1 MSQPST
7 LPPGIAIPL
16 RKRLSCRQ
24 ARAAVLVGMAVGL
37 LLGIVEVIH
46 DLYRERTRIHSNIAQ
61 VLEVVREAAGHATS
75 ENDPLLA
82 DKVLEGLFNCQSI
95 HHAHLNTAT
104 GGLLRQKDR
113 PHPETGII
121 KWIAS
126 QLLTDVNEIT
136 TPLNWN
142 GRLVGQ
148 LSIAVDPYLSA
159 RDYLFRASFTL
170 LSSLFAA
177 FLLAA
182 LLTIIFHHLLTRPI
196 LMLGQQLARLD
207 PDAPARQPLTLPTGH
222 QGDELDHLT
231 HSINQT
237 MESFA
242 SALRAQQ
249 ETARQLK
256 QTQFSVDH
264 AADMICW
271 IGPDG
276 RFLYVNQAMCEAAGY
291 SQEEMKGMTVA
302 DINPDLTP
310 TAWSAH
316 WNDLKQ
322 RHRSRMESQVRTK
335 DGRLLPIEI
344 HITFLEIDD
353 QEIHCNFARDI
364 SRRKEAEV
372 AINRVNRILLTLSR
386 GNEAMIKA
394 TSEQELLNSICRLI
408 VEEGGYRMV
417 WVGYPTP
424 DDSKRILP
432 VAQYGFDDGY
442 LQQLEITWEDNEKGC
457 GPTGTAFRTRQPSC
471 ARRIRTDANFT
482 PWREEAT
489 RRGYASSIAL
499 PLPNDNL
506 LPLGTINIY
515 SAETDAFDQDE
526 LRLLENL
533 ANNLAFGILK
543 FREAEE
549 RRRAQRAMALSE
561 EKLRTLFHHSP
572 DCLMTLDRQGAV
584 QFSNRQGPNHP
595 RALLQ
600 EAMIPH
606 LRERLDTVFKTGQAM
621 EYPFTDGEKAWWEAR
636 LAPIFQ
642 DGKVTEVLAVCQ
654 DITEK
659 RTLQAQNLRNARLA
673 SLGVLSA
680 SVAHEINNPNNA
692 IQFNVP
698 ILTAIWEDALPILQ
712 KAHAGSGAF
721 CLGGMPMD
729 EAMEVLPQLLDGI
742 RMSSHRIQTIIGGLK
757 HMARQDR
764 EPLTQRFDIR
774 EPIQSALLILQS
786 QVRQT
791 TDHCQFIPHPSPL
804 MVRGNAQQLEQAFIN
819 IIQNAL
825 QSLRSRANRV
835 TISTAP
841 HADHTRVQVIL
852 RDEGCGIDPEHLDK
866 LTNPFFTTRTATGGM
881 GLGLSITKTIID
893 NHSGDLSFQSVPD
906 QGTTVTVSLPAVVE
920 PTRGD
925 AP

>member
-1 MSQPST
+1 MSLPST

-16 RKRLSCRQ
+16 RKRLSYRQ
-24 ARAAVLVGMAVGL
+24 ARAAVLVGLAVGL
-37 LLGIVEVIH
+37 LLGLGEVLN
-46 DLYRERTRIHSNIAQ
+46 DLHREQSRIHANIAQ
-61 VLEVVREAAGHATS
+61 VLEVVRDAAGRATS
-75 ENDPLLA
+75 ENDPLMA
-82 DKVLEGLFNCQSI
+82 EKVLDGLFKCKSI
-95 HHAHLNTAT
+95 HHAHLDSAT
-104 GGLLRQKDR
+104 GALLGQKDR
-113 PHPETGII
+113 HHSESGIV

-126 QLLTDVNEIT
+126 LLRSDMNEIT
-136 TPLNWN
+136 TALILEGRTV
-142 GRLVGQ
+142 GRLT
-148 LSIAVDPYLSA
+148 ITVDPYLSA
-159 RDYLFRASFTL
+159 RDFLGRARFTL

-177 FLLAA
+177 FLLATI
-182 LLTIIFHHLLTRPI
+182 LTIVFHHLLTRPI

-207 PDAPARQPLTLPTGH
+207 PETPARQPLTLPPGH
-222 QGDELDHLT
+222 ERDELAHLS
-231 HSINQT
+231 HFINLA

-242 SALRAQQ
+242 NALHAQQ
-249 ETARQLK
+249 ETAKQLK
-256 QTQFSVDH
+256 QTQFSVDQ
-264 AADMICW
+264 AADMVCW
-271 IGPDG
+271 IGPEG
-276 RFLYVNQAMCEAAGY
+276 RFLYVNQAMCEAVGY
-291 SQEEMKGMTVA
+291 SKTEMMGMTVA
-302 DINPDLTP
+302 DINPELTP

-322 RHRSRMESQVRTK
+322 RHRSRMETQVCTK

-344 HITFLEIDD
+344 HITFLEIDG

-364 SRRKEAEV
+364 TSRRQTET
-372 AINRVNRILLTLSR
+372 AINRVNRILLTLSH

-394 TSEQELLNSICRLI
+394 TSEQELLQRICRLI

-417 WVGYPTP
+417 WVGYPAQ

-442 LQQLEITWEDNEKGC
+442 LQQLEITWEDGEKGR
-457 GPTGTAFRTRQPSC
+457 GPTGTAFRTRQPTC
-471 ARRIRTDANFT
+471 ARRIRTDANFA

-506 LPLGTINIY
+506 LPLGAINIY

-526 LRLLENL
+526 LRLLETL

-584 QFSNRQGPNHP
+584 HFSNRQGPNHP
-595 RALLQ
+595 RELLPD
-600 EAMIPH
+600 AMIPH
-606 LRERLDTVFKTGQAM
+606 LRERLDTVFKTGQAV

-712 KAHAGSGAF
+712 RAYEGSGAF

-742 RMSSHRIQTIIGGLK
+742 RMSSQRIQTIIGGLK
-757 HMARQDR
+757 HMARQDK
-764 EPLTQRFDIR
+764 EPPTQRFDIR

-786 QVRQT
+786 QVRQA
-791 TDHCQFIPHPSPL
+791 TDHCHLMPHPSPL

-819 IIQNAL
+819 LIQNAL
-825 QSLRSRANRV
+825 QSLRGRANRV

-841 HADHTRVQVIL
+841 HADNTRVQVVL

-893 NHSGDLSFQSVPD
+893 NHSGELSFQSGPD
-906 QGTTVTVSLPAVVE
+906 QGTTVTVSLPAAGE